1 MVKDINTKSSD
12 DFMRY
17 ATAVIKGR
25 AVPNVDDNLK
35 PVHRRILYTM
45 HEMKLDSKAKTVKS
59 ANIVG
64 QCMGFHPHGDAS
76 IYDALVRLSQNW
88 KMRYPLIE
96 MQGNNGSL
104 TGDSAAS
111 MRYTEARLTKVG
123 DWVLKGVDPTIV
135 PFIPNY
141 DDTKIEPTSLPS
153 IFPNILCNGNEG
165 IAVGMSSKLVP
176 HNYKEVAAAISAMLE
191 KPSMNLAEVMTYIKG
206 PDFPLGGLIIDGYK
220 LPEIYATGH
229 GTITLRAKSKI
240 DAKANTIDF
249 SEFPYLVDVETRII
263 RDIKKLVNDGY
274 DAIENVEVHIGK
286 SSRHITV
293 ILNKK
298 ADPYKVLNDLFEK
311 TALQK
316 SQGINHLVIKNG
328 VPTNMSLVALLRDYI
343 NHQHNIIVKTA
354 WQKRKEQERIVH
366 IQKGLALATTK
377 IDEVISIVRGSNSKD
392 EARRKLM
399 EILGTDLDQTEAILN
414 LQLGRLTKLDVNEIT
429 VKIQKAEEEVRRATE
444 LIENSSARIPLIKEN
459 LKQMSKMFGDERRT
473 TIEIGSSE
481 ESRKE
486 EVPESMSTIIS
497 DGRLVNIK
505 VENFEEVWK
514 RGNEYARFTPI
525 N

>member
-1 MVKDINTKSSD
+1 
-12 DFMRY
+12 
-17 ATAVIKGR
+17 
-25 AVPNVDDNLK
+25 
-35 PVHRRILYTM
+35 
-45 HEMKLDSKAKTVKS
+45 
-59 ANIVG
+59 
-64 QCMGFHPHGDAS
+64 
-76 IYDALVRLSQNW
+76 
-88 KMRYPLIE
+88 
-96 MQGNNGSL
+96 
-104 TGDSAAS
+104 
-111 MRYTEARLTKVG
+111 
-123 DWVLKGVDPTIV
+123 
-135 PFIPNY
+135 
-141 DDTKIEPTSLPS
+141 
-153 IFPNILCNGNEG
+153 
-165 IAVGMSSKLVP
+165 MSSKVVP
-176 HNYKEVAAAISAMLE
+176 HNYNEVAAAISAMLD

-206 PDFPLGGLIIDGYK
+206 PDFPLGGVIIDGYK

-328 VPTNMSLVALLRDYI
+328 VPTNMSLIALLRDYI

-444 LIENSSARIPLIKEN
+444 LIENNSARIPLIKEN